1 MRFRSHWRRHF
12 GLGPESRVV
21 LAVSGGLDSMTLLTL
36 LGRDRDPRRDPV
48 PVAAHFDHGTRG
60 AESAGDGRFVEAVAR
75 CWGVEARRGRG
86 RAPERASRTG
96 EGPMAAA
103 RVLRYRFLV
112 RVAREVG
119 AVAIV
124 TAQHRDDRVETVL
137 QRLVRG
143 ASPDGLAGPAPIE
156 IFQGTMLL
164 RPFLPFSRRALAE
177 WAEANGVPFRD
188 DPSNRDP
195 RYSRTRVR
203 EEVLPILAALNP
215 RVDRAIVRLAS
226 LAAMDAAFLGGHAD
240 ALLEAAI
247 VERGRRAW
255 RLEAKA
261 LAEAPSALL
270 SRVLIRAWAAC
281 AAPDT
286 PSPSAEWVAG
296 AMRFVRGGRGG
307 RITGPGGV
315 TLRRRGPWL
324 EVTRTRMEDGA

>member
-1 MRFRSHWRRHF
+1 
-12 GLGPESRVV
+12 
-21 LAVSGGLDSMTLLTL
+21 MTLLAL
-36 LGRDRDPRRDPV
+36 LGRDRDPARDPV

-75 CWGVEARRGRG
+75 RWGVEARLGRG
-86 RAPERASRTG
+86 RAPERASRSG

-103 RVLRYRFLV
+103 RVLRYRFLA

-137 QRLVRG
+137 QRLARG

-156 IFQGTMLL
+156 IFQGSALL
-164 RPFLPFSRRALAE
+164 RPLLPFSRRAIAE
-177 WAEANGVPFRD
+177 WAQANGVPFRD

-203 EEVLPILAALNP
+203 EELLPILTALNP
-215 RVDRAIVRLAS
+215 RADRAIVRLAS
-226 LAAMDAAFLGGHAD
+226 LAAVDAAFLGERAEE
-240 ALLEAAI
+240 LLESATVQRA
-247 VERGRRAW
+247 GRAW
-255 RLEAKA
+255 RLEAEA

-270 SRVLIRAWAAC
+270 SRAVLRAWAAC
-281 AAPDT
+281 AARDT
-286 PSPSAEWVAG
+286 PSPGAEWVAG

-307 RITGPGGV
+307 KITGPGGV

-324 EVTRTRMEDGA
+324 EVRGERGERKDGDG